1 MIAIIEY
8 KAGNIESVRNAVR
21 RAGHSCIVTSDEQ
34 QLRRADKVIL
44 PGVGHAAPA
53 MQQLKEAGLDV
64 VIPTLQQPVLGI
76 CLGMQLFCRYSE
88 EGNTDCLGIFDTS
101 VRRFPATGIVPHMGW
116 NTLRAMSGPLLEGV
130 SSTDDV
136 YFVHS
141 YYAEQCTHTVA
152 ACDYLLPFSA
162 VLQRD
167 NFFATQF
174 HPEKSGEVGKKI
186 IHNFLGL

>member
-21 RAGHSCIVTSDEQ
+21 QAGHSCIVTSDEQ

-53 MQQLKEAGLDV
+53 MQQLKEAG
-64 VIPTLQQPVLGI
+64 QQPILGI

-88 EGNTDCLGIFDTS
+88 EGNTDCLGIFDNV
-101 VRRFPATGIVPHMGW
+101 VRHFPATGIVPHMGW
-116 NTLRAMSGPLLEGV
+116 NTLTDMSSPLLEGV
-130 SSTDDV
+130 LLTDDV

-141 YYAEQCTHTVA
+141 YYVEPGIHTVA
-152 ACDYLLPFSA
+152 TCDYLLPFSA
-162 VLQRD
+162 ALQRD

-174 HPEKSGEVGKKI
+174 HPEKSGAVGKKI
-186 IHNFLGL
+186 FNNFLSL